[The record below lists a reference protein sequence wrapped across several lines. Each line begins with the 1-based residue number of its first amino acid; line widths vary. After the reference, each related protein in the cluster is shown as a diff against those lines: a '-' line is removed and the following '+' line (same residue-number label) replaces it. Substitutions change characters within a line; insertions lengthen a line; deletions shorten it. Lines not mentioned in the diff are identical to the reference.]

1 MYRSNRILAL
11 YAELREVRGEEFTPR
26 VLMACAESLED
37 LANGSAEAPEYSL
50 RVGGLSLEARG
61 LDCMLEEASWS
72 LAGSGY
78 WENDDPTADCAD
90 VINTRSMF
98 ASIERGVSL

>member
-1 MYRSNRILAL
+1 
-11 YAELREVRGEEFTPR
+11 
-26 VLMACAESLED
+26 
-37 LANGSAEAPEYSL
+37 
-50 RVGGLSLEARG
+50 
-61 LDCMLEEASWS
+61 MLEEASWS

-98 ASIERGVSL
+98 ESIERGVSL